1 MNKQTKNLVKS
12 VASMDEATLLKI
24 RTSTDEE
31 LPEVL
36 QNVGLSLPASNWVLV
51 VLKIV
56 LYAIGLILA
65 GVGTI
70 ACSTSFIY

>member
-1 MNKQTKNLVKS
+1 MNKQSKNLVKS
-12 VASMDEATLLKI
+12 VASMDEETLLKI

-70 ACSTSFIY
+70 ACTNTLIY